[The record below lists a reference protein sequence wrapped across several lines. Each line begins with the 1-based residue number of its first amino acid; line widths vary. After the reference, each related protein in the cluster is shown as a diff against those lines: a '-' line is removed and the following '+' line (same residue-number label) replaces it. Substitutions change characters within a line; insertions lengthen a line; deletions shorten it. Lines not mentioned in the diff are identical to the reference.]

1 MCTIGWVRCPGGFIL
16 FKNRDALKASAATSK
31 LFVSNKLI
39 AGSYKGRNGIWI
51 GVNKYGIGFASALG
65 PYRKHK
71 RDWRKVNELGEAVL
85 LLSQDLGDALE
96 KFLTSFRE
104 EGLNTS
110 ANVILANKNKAYLIE
125 LLPGKS
131 HVSVCEERCVATN
144 HFRHFEKANR
154 LLPSLESSVM
164 RLVKVKKLLS
174 KASTAEE
181 IANVLS
187 YQSNHPNE
195 SICRTEKVMTVSSL
209 VIEFKSTGARI
220 LYAPGPPCSTP
231 FAEIE
236 WKPRV

>member
-1 MCTIGWVRCPGGFIL
+1 MRRPGGFIL
-16 FKNRDALKASAATSK
+16 FKNRDAPKTSAATSK

-51 GVNKYGIGFASALG
+51 GVNRYGIGFASALG

-85 LLSQDLGDALE
+85 LLSQDLGGALE
-96 KFLTSFRE
+96 RFLMGFHEEDLDTS
-104 EGLNTS
+104 T
-110 ANVILANKNKAYLIE
+110 NVILANKDKAYLIE
-125 LLPGKS
+125 LLPGKPHIS
-131 HVSVCEERCVATN
+131 ACEERCVATN

-164 RLVKVKKLLS
+164 RLVKVEKLLS

-187 YQSNHPNE
+187 YQSNSPNE
-195 SICRTEKVMTVSSL
+195 SICRTGKVMTVSSL
-209 VIEFKSTGARI
+209 VIEFKSTGVRV
-220 LYAPGPPCSTP
+220 LYTPGPPCSTP

-236 WKPRV
+236 WKSRI